1 MNFLDYDDQQQEI
14 LENPEEPMG
23 YHVPIMADEVVA
35 LLRPAPGL
43 IFLDGTAG
51 GGGHTERFLKA
62 GATVVALDQDAD
74 AIAHCAERFSDMG
87 QRLKLVRTNFSR
99 AAEALDGLG
108 IDKIGGALLDIG
120 VSSHQLDTAERGF
133 ALMKDGPLD
142 MRMDQSAPLSAADL
156 VNTAEVSELTRIFF
170 EYGEEPRARQI
181 AAHIATV
188 RQNRPF
194 KTTFDLTAAVTAV
207 APRSGPRHP
216 ATRVFQALRIAVNDE
231 LGVLVRGLESIS
243 LRLAPGARFAII
255 TFHSLEDRIVKHF
268 FRDRSVEWI
277 DRPEWPEPKK
287 NPDRLFRLLTPRP
300 LDASAEEVESNPRAR
315 SAKLRVV
322 ERL

>member
-1 MNFLDYDDQQQEI
+1 MLMNFLDYEDQQQEI
-14 LENPEEPMG
+14 LENPDEPMG

-87 QRLKLVRTNFSR
+87 QRLKLVRTNFSK
-99 AAEALDGLG
+99 AGEALDGLG
-108 IDKIGGALLDIG
+108 IDKVAGALLDIG

-156 VNTAEVSELTRIFF
+156 VNTADVL
-170 EYGEEPRARQI
+170 GAD
-181 AAHIATV
+181 AH
-188 RQNRPF
+188 
-194 KTTFDLTAAVTAV
+194 
-207 APRSGPRHP
+207 
-216 ATRVFQALRIAVNDE
+216 
-231 LGVLVRGLESIS
+231 
-243 LRLAPGARFAII
+243 
-255 TFHSLEDRIVKHF
+255 
-268 FRDRSVEWI
+268 
-277 DRPEWPEPKK
+277 
-287 NPDRLFRLLTPRP
+287 LFRVWRG
-300 LDASAEEVESNPRAR
+300 AHARAR
-315 SAKLRVV
+315 SRRTSPRCGRAGRCRRPLTSR
-322 ERL
+322 RR